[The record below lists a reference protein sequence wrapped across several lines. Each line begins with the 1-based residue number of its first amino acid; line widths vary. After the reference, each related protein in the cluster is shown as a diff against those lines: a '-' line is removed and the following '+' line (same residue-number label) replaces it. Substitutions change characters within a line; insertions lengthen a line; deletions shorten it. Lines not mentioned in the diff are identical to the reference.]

1 MILTP
6 DTFQS
11 ALTAVSEV
19 NVDCIT
25 QFTGCFKAQSGD
37 AIVASVSANTATRT
51 TQHQIGT
58 VVGNLPFSVCRIDKR
73 ARLAAFKAYRSR
85 AGNMISQPQFSLVGI
100 SKLVSVQ
107 IATRKLEGCILN
119 LI

>member
-1 MILTP
+1 MLLTL

-37 AIVASVSANTATRT
+37 AIVASVSANTATT
-51 TQHQIGT
+51 HQIGT
-58 VVGNLPFSVCRIDKR
+58 VVGNLPFSVYRIDKR

-85 AGNMISQPQFSLVGI
+85 AGNMISQPQLSLVGI

-107 IATRKLEGCILN
+107 IATRQLEGCILN